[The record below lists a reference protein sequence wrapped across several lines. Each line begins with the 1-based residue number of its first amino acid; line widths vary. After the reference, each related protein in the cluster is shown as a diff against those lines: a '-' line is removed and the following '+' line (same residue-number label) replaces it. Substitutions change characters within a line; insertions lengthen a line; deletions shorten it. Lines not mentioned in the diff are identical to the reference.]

1 MAWRHR
7 ARVIVGPGAGFSR
20 RTSTAPTISS
30 SGTHSRFGTT
40 PAACF
45 ADNSVKPEIAKSA
58 RVFVGIFSVLF
69 AVAEAMELMS

>member
-1 MAWRHR
+1 MMPAFIRQLESQMR
-7 ARVIVGPGAGFSR
+7 ALRGVFFFVAAS
-20 RTSTAPTISS
+20 
-30 SGTHSRFGTT
+30 
-40 PAACF
+40 AACF